1 MAIVASESAA
11 PSLIARFR
19 IGPRLTIGFVLI
31 GVLLLGVAAIGVWGL
46 RSLHQDLRHIVEVQN
61 PRIEQINAIF
71 AEASMISVTVRDA
84 LVAETEEDAR
94 PYVARVE
101 KGRQTM
107 GDLLAGLDKSIQID
121 NEKAKQTQDALH
133 AAYGAY
139 TIEQVKLT
147 RAISSGNKELAR
159 KFLLEGV
166 QPKLQAYLATLKQL
180 RDYEDGLM
188 RISVENAGRSYEH
201 GRNTIIA
208 ILLIATALTGLLAYL
223 LTHSIT
229 HPLSYARDA
238 ADAIASGDLT
248 QVISASGSDETASL
262 TRRLSSMQA
271 QLASIVYQI
280 KSASDSV
287 NAAAGEIARGNADLS
302 RRTESHASALEQTA
316 ASVEELTGTVRQN
329 ADHARQAAQLADET
343 SVVAVQGG
351 QIVSQVVQTMHSIN
365 ESSKKITDII
375 GVINGIAFQ
384 TNILALNAAVEA
396 ARAGEQGRGFAVVA
410 AEVRMLAQRSA
421 EAATE
426 IKSLISDSTT
436 QVDAGSALVN
446 QAGKTM
452 TRVVASVKRVTDVIA
467 EISTA
472 SQAQSASVEQVGAA
486 ILQMDQMTQQN
497 AAMVEQSS
505 AAAENVEDQA
515 SALVHAVAAFK
526 LRDDGGRAVAQ
537 QNSVG
542 KPRVRADKDAA
553 APVRARARSAAL
565 SAHSSTPILPR
576 APDNRE
582 KGDWKEF

>member
-1 MAIVASESAA
+1 M
-11 PSLIARFR
+11 
-19 IGPRLTIGFVLI
+19 LI

-147 RAISSGNKELAR
+147 RAISSGKKELAR

-188 RISVENAGRSYEH
+188 RVSVANAGRSYER

-329 ADHARQAAQLADET
+329 ASHARQAAQLADET

-537 QNSVG
+537 KDAIA
-542 KPRVRADKDAA
+542 KPRGRAGNDAV
-553 APVRARARSAAL
+553 APPRVQRVPRP
-565 SAHSSTPILPR
+565 AHSSMPTLSR
-576 APDNRE
+576 APDTRE
-582 KGDWKEF
+582 RDDWKEF